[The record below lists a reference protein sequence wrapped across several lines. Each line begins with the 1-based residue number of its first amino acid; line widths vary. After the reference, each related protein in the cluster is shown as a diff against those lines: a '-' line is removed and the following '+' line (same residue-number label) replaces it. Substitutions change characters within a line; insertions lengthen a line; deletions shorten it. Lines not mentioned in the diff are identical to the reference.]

1 MKKCPVCGVMMGDN
15 VARCSMCKYDFQK
28 ASGGDTDAAIAEA
41 QQVLSKKEEEN
52 LARTEAKRSEEEKH
66 LAEIRE
72 KINREIA
79 TLTAQ
84 FESEK
89 LRLDSEYAALQ
100 KQAIDE
106 KLKLE
111 QELNDTR
118 AEVEKERA
126 KIIEARSAGEKAK
139 QDKIDE
145 GQAKYDEMIKLA
157 EQEQQK
163 MISAA
168 QEEINAAASKI
179 DAEYAEVLKKRD
191 ILVAEATEAQ
201 AFLEK
206 SESVKKEYEAQQK
219 EQETAIAAKKAE
231 LEKLERDGKEILEK
245 QAGEAIKA
253 KEAAEAELAQINS
266 ERDTIIAGIE
276 AQQKQAQV
284 EIDQIRAQAEQV
296 IAEAEEAAKQ
306 RDDVLADVAAQR
318 TEIEK
323 IAAEAD
329 KIVAQKEALE
339 ADIAKEK
346 EAMDAK
352 RKEYDDQ
359 MKAYEDQANDWGKQ
373 IEAIKG
379 DYDKA
384 TQIIEESKT
393 IEVQARA
400 AAEEII
406 LDAEK
411 RAVFLKDVALKESE
425 KGTLLKEIEEKEQQI
440 KAMEK
445 ERDDLNEKIKSLE
458 ASIADLQKKVASGAI
473 GGADFGPKEYCVD
486 VVNHNGQSEVD
497 ADGINS
503 ILQKR
508 AADGWKLTS
517 VINDDG
523 GKIQSSLSGN
533 DASTGSLA
541 VGAYISKADRVVL
554 IFERPRKK

>member
-1 MKKCPVCGVMMGDN
+1 M
-15 VARCSMCKYDFQK
+15 
-28 ASGGDTDAAIAEA
+28 
-41 QQVLSKKEEEN
+41 
-52 LARTEAKRSEEEKH
+52 
-66 LAEIRE
+66 
-72 KINREIA
+72 
-79 TLTAQ
+79 
-84 FESEK
+84 
-89 LRLDSEYAALQ
+89 
-100 KQAIDE
+100 
-106 KLKLE
+106 
-111 QELNDTR
+111 
-118 AEVEKERA
+118 
-126 KIIEARSAGEKAK
+126 IEAA
-139 QDKIDE
+139 
-145 GQAKYDEMIKLA
+145 
-157 EQEQQK
+157 QK
-163 MISAA
+163 
-168 QEEINAAASKI
+168 EINEAASKI

-206 SESVKKEYEAQQK
+206 SESLKKEYEAQQK
-219 EQETAIAAKKAE
+219 EQESAIEAKKAE
-231 LEKLERDGKEILEK
+231 LEKLEKDGKDILEK

-253 KEAAEAELAQINS
+253 KEAAEAELAQITNQ
-266 ERDTIIAGIE
+266 RDTIVAGIE
-276 AQQKQAQV
+276 AQQQQAQV

-306 RDDVLADVAAQR
+306 RDDVLAEVANQR
-318 TEIEK
+318 SEIEK

-346 EAMDAK
+346 EEMEAKRKEYDEQMESK

-359 MKAYEDQANDWGKQ
+359 MKAYEEQATEWGNQ

-384 TQIIEESKT
+384 QQVIADSKT
-393 IEVQARA
+393 IEVTARA

-473 GGADFGPKEYCVD
+473 GGGADFGPKEYCVD

-508 AADGWKLTS
+508 SSDGWKLTS

-523 GKIQSSLSGN
+523 GKLQSSLSGN
-533 DASTGSLA
+533 DNSSGSLS

>member
-28 ASGGDTDAAIAEA
+28 ASGGDADAAIAEA
-41 QQVLSKKEEEN
+41 QQVLTKKEEEN
-52 LARTEAKRSEEEKH
+52 LARTEAKRTEEEKH
-66 LAEIRE
+66 LAAIRE

-89 LRLDSEYAALQ
+89 LRLDSEYATLQ

-118 AEVEKERA
+118 SEVEKERA
-126 KIIEARSAGEKAK
+126 KIIEARAAGDKAR
-139 QDKIDE
+139 QEKIDE
-145 GQAKYDEMIKLA
+145 GQAKYDEMIRLA
-157 EQEQQK
+157 EEEQQK

-201 AFLEK
+201 TFLENF
-206 SESVKKEYEAQQK
+206 ESVKKDYEAQQQ
-219 EQETAIAAKKAE
+219 EQESAIAAKKAE
-231 LEKLERDGKEILEK
+231 LEKLERDGKEIMEK
-245 QAGEAIKA
+245 QASEAIKA
-253 KEAAEAELAQINS
+253 KEVAESELAQIVA
-266 ERDTIIAGIE
+266 ERDTIVAGIE
-276 AQQKQAQV
+276 AQQQQAQL
-284 EIDQIRAQAEQV
+284 EIEQIKVQAEQV
-296 IAEAEEAAKQ
+296 IAEAEEAAKR
-306 RDDVLADVAAQR
+306 RDDVLAEVANQKS
-318 TEIEK
+318 EIEK
-323 IAAEAD
+323 IAIEAD

-339 ADIAKEK
+339 ADIAKEQ
-346 EAMDAK
+346 EAMEAK
-352 RKEYDDQ
+352 RREYDEQ
-359 MKAYEDQANDWGKQ
+359 MKDYEAQATEWGNQ

-379 DYDKA
+379 DYDQA
-384 TQIIEESKT
+384 TRIIEDSKT
-393 IEVQARA
+393 IEVHARA

-411 RAVFLKDVALKESE
+411 RAVFLKEVALKESD
-425 KGTLLKEIEEKEQQI
+425 KGQFLKEIEEKEQQI

-458 ASIADLQKKVASGAI
+458 ASIADIQKKAASGAF
-473 GGADFGPKEYCVD
+473 GGSDYGPKEYCVD
-486 VVNHNGQSEVD
+486 VVKHTSASEVD
-497 ADGINS
+497 ADGITS
-503 ILQKR
+503 VLQKR
-508 AADGWKLTS
+508 SADGWKLTS

-523 GKIQSSLSGN
+523 AKIQNSLGDSST
-533 DASTGSLA
+533 ASLA
-541 VGAYISKADRVVL
+541 VGAYSSKVDQVVL